1 MNKSNRN
8 KVFQVLLVEDVP
20 GDARLTMEALKES
33 KYITN
38 FHVAEDGV
46 KAIDFLNE
54 KKQDSEKLL
63 PDLIFLDLN
72 LPKKDGREVLAEI
85 KQDEI
90 LKKIPIVILTGSEKD
105 KNLLKIYD
113 LQPNCYVKKPDEIE
127 EFIRT
132 VKNIG
137 DFWFSMIEK

>member
-1 MNKSNRN
+1 MNTSNQDQ
-8 KVFQVLLVEDVP
+8 VFQVLLVEDVP

-38 FHVAEDGV
+38 FHIAEDGV
-46 KAIDFLNE
+46 KAIDFLNDR
-54 KKQDSEKLL
+54 KQDAEKL

-85 KQDEI
+85 KQDDV

-105 KNLLKIYD
+105 QNLLKIYD

-127 EFIRT
+127 EFIRS